1 MSRVGKLPIELPQ
14 GVKAAIQAGMVIIE
28 GPKGKLSMRVNP
40 GIVVV
45 VEGNA
50 LKVSRS
56 SEDEQ
61 TRANHG
67 TVRALL
73 NNMVQGVA
81 KGWSRS
87 LEINGVG
94 YNATV
99 AGQTLTLV
107 VGFSHDVKLA
117 IPAGVKCV
125 VNKNVIVLDSADRH
139 AVGQFAARIRRVRKP
154 EPYLGKG
161 IKYLEEKIR
170 RKAGKIVKK

>member
-14 GVKAAIQAGMVIIE
+14 GVKAAIQAGVVNVE

-50 LKVSRS
+50 LKITRS

-117 IPAGVKCV
+117 IPAGVKCT

>member
-28 GPKGKLSMRVNP
+28 GPKGNHSMRVNP
-40 GIVVV
+40 GIEVV